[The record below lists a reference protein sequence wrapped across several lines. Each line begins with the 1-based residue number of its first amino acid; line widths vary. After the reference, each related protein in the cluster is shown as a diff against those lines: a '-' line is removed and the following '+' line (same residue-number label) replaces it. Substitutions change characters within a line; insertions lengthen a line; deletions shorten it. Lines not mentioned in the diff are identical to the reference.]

1 MHAAVADKP
10 FGATGI
16 RNQHR
21 NPTSASPAPTFT
33 RRSGYRIAG
42 TVVNSLTGQPVPSAS
57 VAIAPITQGADRDIS
72 KSVTTGAD
80 GRFAFAALSRG
91 KYSLMAKA
99 RGFSLQYFDHH
110 DPFATA
116 IAVGPGLDTDH
127 LVFRLQ
133 PDASIEGDITDD
145 NNEPI
150 QNALVRLFQASTEG
164 GQQKTLPMNQDQ
176 TDDLGHYRMGHLAPG
191 TYYLSVSAR
200 PWYAQNSNPHRGPG
214 NPNPNPKNDAQTMQ
228 DAAALDVTYPLTF
241 YPGTTD
247 SASAT
252 PLQLTPGEKATADV
266 TLHAMPSLHLQI
278 HTASAENAVLGRM
291 VFPRI
296 SQRIFEGYLDSVFN
310 APDSWVAPGVIE
322 ISGLAPGHYIVEMP
336 PATGPNDKG
345 GSRAWYR
352 EIDLAGDAD
361 ISASDGPSFA
371 SVSGTIFSRTR
382 RACPGKPPFNSPI
395 RKPGKPSAATL
406 RTEASSISGPMRSG
420 PDATSSR
427 WKMLSGFFL
436 QKLSATGAKVM
447 GRTIEI
453 GSTGS
458 VHISG
463 IASRGAAQ
471 VDGTAMR
478 DDEPFAGAMIILV
491 PQDPANNAPLFR
503 RDQSD
508 SDGTFTLP
516 NVVPGQYTV
525 IAIANGW
532 DLEWANPA
540 VLQPY
545 LKKGETVQVPA
556 GGKMQ
561 VKVQVQYERSVTGH
575 VFRRAVTCYQLVG
588 L

>member
-1 MHAAVADKP
+1 MLARTACALLLL
-10 FGATGI
+10 TGLSAQQSTQQPPQQPQP
-16 RNQHR
+16 RPALTAPQSQ
-21 NPTSASPAPTFT
+21 PTASPAPAPQ
-33 RRSGYRIAG
+33 GYRIAG
-42 TVVNSLTGQPVPSAS
+42 MVVNSLTGQPVPSAS

-72 KSVTTGAD
+72 KSVITGAD
-80 GRFAFAALSRG
+80 GRFAFVALSRG
-91 KYSLMAKA
+91 KYSLMAEA
-99 RGFSLQYFDHH
+99 HGFSLQYFEHH

-116 IAVGPGLDTDH
+116 IAAGPSLDTDH

-133 PDASIEGDITDD
+133 PDASIEGEVTDD
-145 NNEPI
+145 SNEPI
-150 QNALVRLFQASTEG
+150 QNAMVRLFQASTED
-164 GQQKTLPMNQDQ
+164 GQQKTLPMNQAQ
-176 TDDLGHYRMGHLAPG
+176 TDDLGHYRIGHLAPG

-200 PWYAQNSNPHRGPG
+200 PWYAQNSNPHRASG
-214 NPNPNPKNDAQTMQ
+214 NSRGEAQSLQ
-228 DAAALDVTYPLTF
+228 DATALDVTYPLTF
-241 YPGTTD
+241 YPGTSD
-247 SASAT
+247 SAGAS
-252 PLQLTPGEKATADV
+252 PLQLIPGEKSTADI

-296 SQRIFEGYLDSVFN
+296 SQRVFDGYLDSVFN
-310 APDSWVAPGVIE
+310 APVSWVAPGVVE
-322 ISGLAPGHYIVEMP
+322 ISGLAPGHYVVEMP
-336 PATGPNDKG
+336 ASTGPNDKG

-352 EIDLAGDAD
+352 EIDLAGDAEV
-361 ISASDGPSFA
+361 SASDGPSFA
-371 SVSGTIFSRTR
+371 SVSGSIFFHDVA
-382 RACPGKPPFNSPI
+382 RAPSQASIQLTNPETGEVFRSDIADRGDFDFKSDDIRPGRYVVALEN
-395 RKPGKPSAATL
+395 T
-406 RTEASSISGPMRSG
+406 
-420 PDATSSR
+420 
-427 WKMLSGFFL
+427 SGFFL
-436 QKLSATGAKVM
+436 QKLTATGARVI

-458 VHISG
+458 VRIAG

-532 DLEWANPA
+532 DLEWANPT

-545 LKKGETVQVPA
+545 LKKGETIQVPA

-561 VKVQVQYERSVTGH
+561 VKVQVQ
-575 VFRRAVTCYQLVG
+575 
-588 L
+588 

>member
-1 MHAAVADKP
+1 VLARIA
-10 FGATGI
+10 GALLLI
-16 RNQHR
+16 ASLYAQQSPQQSQQQSQPRQL
-21 NPTSASPAPTFT
+21 PATSAQPRPSASQAPVPQ
-33 RRSGYRIAG
+33 GYRIAG
-42 TVVNSLTGQPVPSAS
+42 LVVNSLTGQAVPSAS
-57 VAIAPITQGADRDIS
+57 VAIAPITQGADREIS

-80 GRFAFAALSRG
+80 GRFSFVALNRG
-91 KYSLMAKA
+91 KYSLMATA
-99 RGFSLQYFDHH
+99 RGSSLQYFEHH

-150 QNALVRLFQASTEG
+150 QNAMVRLFQASTEG
-164 GQQKTLPMNQDQ
+164 GQQKTVPMNQDQ
-176 TDDLGHYRMGHLAPG
+176 TDDLGHYRIGHLAPG

-214 NPNPNPKNDAQTMQ
+214 NPNPKSDAQAMQ

-266 TLHAMPSLHLQI
+266 TLHAIPSLHLQI

-336 PATGPNDKG
+336 PSTGPGDKG
-345 GSRAWYR
+345 GGKSWYR
-352 EIDLAGDAD
+352 EIDLAGDAE
-361 ISASDGPSFA
+361 ISASDGPGFA
-371 SVSGTIFSRTR
+371 SVSGSIFFQDTQRVPRQAAIQLTNPETGETFRSDIADRGEFDFR
-382 RACPGKPPFNSPI
+382 SDDVRPGRYIIALENVN
-395 RKPGKPSAATL
+395 GC
-406 RTEASSISGPMRSG
+406 
-420 PDATSSR
+420 
-427 WKMLSGFFL
+427 FL

-453 GSTGS
+453 GSTGT
-458 VHISG
+458 VRITG
-463 IASRGAAQ
+463 VASRGAAQ

-478 DDEPFAGAMIILV
+478 ENEPFAGAMIILV

-516 NVVPGQYTV
+516 DVVPGQYTV

-540 VLQPY
+540 VLQQY

-561 VKVQVQYERSVTGH
+561 VKVQVQ
-575 VFRRAVTCYQLVG
+575 
-588 L
+588 

>member
-1 MHAAVADKP
+1 MLARIACALLLIASLSAQQSPQQSQARQLPVT
-10 FGATGI
+10 AT
-16 RNQHR
+16 QPQ
-21 NPTSASPAPTFT
+21 PTASPAPVPQ
-33 RRSGYRIAG
+33 GYRIAG

-57 VAIAPITQGADRDIS
+57 VAIAPIAQGADREIS

-80 GRFAFAALSRG
+80 GRFSFVALSHG
-91 KYSLMAKA
+91 KYSLMATA
-99 RGFSLQYFDHH
+99 RGFSLQYFEHH

-116 IAVGPGLDTDH
+116 IAAGPGLDTDH

-150 QNALVRLFQASTEG
+150 QNAMVRLFQASTEG
-164 GQQKTLPMNQDQ
+164 GRQKTVPMNQDQ
-176 TDDLGHYRMGHLAPG
+176 TDDLGHYRIGHLAPG

-200 PWYAQNSNPHRGPG
+200 PWFAQNSGPHRGPG
-214 NPNPNPKNDAQTMQ
+214 NPKSDAQAMQ

-247 SASAT
+247 SGSAT

-266 TLHAMPSLHLQI
+266 TLHAIPSLHLQI

-336 PATGPNDKG
+336 PSTGPNDKG
-345 GSRAWYR
+345 GGKSWYR
-352 EIDLAGDAD
+352 EIDLAGDAE

-371 SVSGTIFSRTR
+371 SVSGSVLFQNAQRVPRQASIQLTNPETGETFRSDIAERGEFDFRPDDVR
-382 RACPGKPPFNSPI
+382 PGHYIIALENVN
-395 RKPGKPSAATL
+395 
-406 RTEASSISGPMRSG
+406 
-420 PDATSSR
+420 
-427 WKMLSGFFL
+427 GFFL
-436 QKLSATGAKVM
+436 QKLSATGAKVI
-447 GRTIEI
+447 GRTIDI
-453 GSTGS
+453 GSTGT
-458 VHISG
+458 VCISG
-463 IASRGAAQ
+463 IASHGAAQ
-471 VDGTAMR
+471 VDGTATR
-478 DDEPFAGAMIILV
+478 EDEPFAGAMIILV

-516 NVVPGQYTV
+516 DVVPGQYTV

-545 LKKGETVQVPA
+545 LKKGETIQVPA

-561 VKVQVQYERSVTGH
+561 VKVQVK
-575 VFRRAVTCYQLVG
+575 
-588 L
+588 

>member
-1 MHAAVADKP
+1 M
-10 FGATGI
+10 
-16 RNQHR
+16 
-21 NPTSASPAPTFT
+21 SASTPQQQSSVSPVPAPQ
-33 RRSGYRIAG
+33 GYRIAG
-42 TVVNSLTGQPVPSAS
+42 LVVNSLTGQAVPSAS
-57 VAIAPITQGADRDIS
+57 VAIAPITQGADREIS

-80 GRFAFAALSRG
+80 GRFSFAALSHG
-91 KYSLMAKA
+91 KYSLMATA

-150 QNALVRLFQASTEG
+150 QNAMVRLFQASTEG

-176 TDDLGHYRMGHLAPG
+176 TDDLGHYRIGHLAPG

-200 PWYAQNSNPHRGPG
+200 PWYAQTSNPHRGPG
-214 NPNPNPKNDAQTMQ
+214 NSRSDAQAMQ

-241 YPGTTD
+241 YPGATD

-266 TLHAMPSLHLQI
+266 TLHAIPSLHLQI
-278 HTASAENAVLGRM
+278 HTASAENPVLGRM
-291 VFPRI
+291 VFPRL

-310 APDSWVAPGVIE
+310 APDSWIAPGVIE

-336 PATGPNDKG
+336 ASTGSNDKG
-345 GSRAWYR
+345 GKAWYR
-352 EIDLAGDAD
+352 EIDLAGDAE
-361 ISASDGPSFA
+361 ISASDGPTFA
-371 SVSGTIFSRTR
+371 SVSGAIFFRGAARVPSQASIQLTNPETGETFRSDIADR
-382 RACPGKPPFNSPI
+382 GEFDFRSDDVRPGRYVIALENVN
-395 RKPGKPSAATL
+395 
-406 RTEASSISGPMRSG
+406 
-420 PDATSSR
+420 
-427 WKMLSGFFL
+427 GFFL
-436 QKLSATGAKVM
+436 QKLAATGAKVI

-471 VDGTAMR
+471 VDGTAMH

-516 NVVPGQYTV
+516 DVVPGQYTV

-545 LKKGETVQVPA
+545 LMKGETIQVPA

-561 VKVQVQYERSVTGH
+561 VKVQVQ
-575 VFRRAVTCYQLVG
+575 
-588 L
+588 

>member
-1 MHAAVADKP
+1 M
-10 FGATGI
+10 
-16 RNQHR
+16 
-21 NPTSASPAPTFT
+21 
-33 RRSGYRIAG
+33 
-42 TVVNSLTGQPVPSAS
+42 VNSLTGQAVPSAS

-80 GRFAFAALSRG
+80 GRFSFVALSRG
-91 KYSLMAKA
+91 KYSLMATA
-99 RGFSLQYFDHH
+99 RGSSLQYFEHH

-116 IAVGPGLDTDH
+116 IAVGPGLDTDR

-150 QNALVRLFQASTEG
+150 QNAMVRLFQASTEG
-164 GQQKTLPMNQDQ
+164 GQQKTVPMNQDQ

-200 PWYAQNSNPHRGPG
+200 PWYAQNSNPHRGP
-214 NPNPNPKNDAQTMQ
+214 NAKTDAQAVQ

-241 YPGTTD
+241 YPGATD

-252 PLQLTPGEKATADV
+252 PLQLMPGEKATADV
-266 TLHAMPSLHLQI
+266 TLHAIPSLHLQI

-310 APDSWVAPGVIE
+310 APDSWVAPGVME
-322 ISGLAPGHYIVEMP
+322 ISGLAPGHYVVEMP
-336 PATGPNDKG
+336 PSTGPGDKG
-345 GSRAWYR
+345 GGKAWYR
-352 EIDLAGDAD
+352 EIDLAGDAE

-371 SVSGTIFSRTR
+371 SVSGSIFFQDTARVPRQASIQLTNPETGETFRSDIADR
-382 RACPGKPPFNSPI
+382 GDFDFRSDDVRPGRYIIALENVN
-395 RKPGKPSAATL
+395 
-406 RTEASSISGPMRSG
+406 
-420 PDATSSR
+420 
-427 WKMLSGFFL
+427 GFFL

-458 VHISG
+458 VRISG

-478 DDEPFAGAMIILV
+478 EDEPFAGAMIILV

-516 NVVPGQYTV
+516 DVVPGQYTV

-545 LKKGETVQVPA
+545 LKKGETIQVPA

-561 VKVQVQYERSVTGH
+561 VKVQVQ
-575 VFRRAVTCYQLVG
+575 
-588 L
+588 

>member
-1 MHAAVADKP
+1 MISVLARIACALLLM
-10 FGATGI
+10 ASL
-16 RNQHR
+16 
-21 NPTSASPAPTFT
+21 SAQQPAQSQQQPSQQSPLPRQLPVQPQLTASSTPVPQ
-33 RRSGYRIAG
+33 GYRIAG
-42 TVVNSLTGQPVPSAS
+42 TVVNALTGQPVPSAS

-80 GRFAFAALSRG
+80 GRFAFVALSRG

-99 RGFSLQYFDHH
+99 RGASLQYFEHH

-116 IAVGPGLDTDH
+116 IAVGPALDTDH

-150 QNALVRLFQASTEG
+150 QNAMVRLFQASTEG
-164 GQQKTLPMNQDQ
+164 GQQKTAPMNQDQ
-176 TDDLGHYRMGHLAPG
+176 TDDLGHYRIGHLAPG

-200 PWYAQNSNPHRGPG
+200 PWYAQNSSPHRGPG
-214 NPNPNPKNDAQTMQ
+214 NPNPNPNPKTDPQAMQ
-228 DAAALDVTYPLTF
+228 DAAALDITYPLTF
-241 YPGTTD
+241 YSGTTD

-266 TLHAMPSLHLQI
+266 TLHAVPSLHLQI

-296 SQRIFEGYLDSVFN
+296 SQRIFDGYLDSVFN
-310 APDSWVAPGVIE
+310 APVSWVAPGVIE
-322 ISGLAPGHYIVEMP
+322 ISGLAPGHYILEMP
-336 PATGPNDKG
+336 PSTGLNDKG
-345 GSRAWYR
+345 SVRAWYR
-352 EIDLAGDAD
+352 DIDLAGDAE

-371 SVSGTIFSRTR
+371 SVSGSVFFQDVP
-382 RACPGKPPFNSPI
+382 RAPRQASLQLTNPETGETFRSDVNDRGEFDFRSDEVRPGRYVVALENT
-395 RKPGKPSAATL
+395 G
-406 RTEASSISGPMRSG
+406 
-420 PDATSSR
+420 
-427 WKMLSGFFL
+427 GFFL
-436 QKLSATGAKVM
+436 QKLSATGAKMM
-447 GRTIEI
+447 GRTVDI

-458 VHISG
+458 VRISG

-478 DDEPFAGAMIILV
+478 EDEPFPGAMIILV

-545 LKKGETVQVPA
+545 LKKGETVQVPV

-561 VKVQVQYERSVTGH
+561 VKVQVQ
-575 VFRRAVTCYQLVG
+575 
-588 L
+588 

>member
-1 MHAAVADKP
+1 MLARIACALLLIASLSAQQAPQQSLQQSQSRQLPVTP
-10 FGATGI
+10 P
-16 RNQHR
+16 QPQ
-21 NPTSASPAPTFT
+21 PTTSQAPVPQ
-33 RRSGYRIAG
+33 GYRIAG
-42 TVVNSLTGQPVPSAS
+42 LVVNSLTGQAVPSAS
-57 VAIAPITQGADRDIS
+57 VAIAPITQGADREIS
-72 KSVTTGAD
+72 KSVTTRAD
-80 GRFAFAALSRG
+80 GRFSFVALSRG
-91 KYSLMAKA
+91 KYSLMSTA
-99 RGFSLQYFDHH
+99 RGFSLQYFEHH

-127 LVFRLQ
+127 LVFRIQ

-150 QNALVRLFQASTEG
+150 QNAMVRLFQASTEG
-164 GQQKTLPMNQDQ
+164 GQQKTVPMNQDQ

-214 NPNPNPKNDAQTMQ
+214 NPNPNPKSDAQAMQ

-266 TLHAMPSLHLQI
+266 TLHAIPSLHLQI

-336 PATGPNDKG
+336 PSTGPGDKG
-345 GSRAWYR
+345 GGKSWYR
-352 EIDLAGDAD
+352 EIDLAGDAE

-371 SVSGTIFSRTR
+371 SVSGSIFFQDAARVPRQASIQLTNPETGETFRSDIADR
-382 RACPGKPPFNSPI
+382 GEFDFRSDDVRPGRYIIALENVN
-395 RKPGKPSAATL
+395 
-406 RTEASSISGPMRSG
+406 
-420 PDATSSR
+420 
-427 WKMLSGFFL
+427 GFFL
-436 QKLSATGAKVM
+436 QKLTATGAKVM

-453 GSTGS
+453 GSTGT
-458 VHISG
+458 VRITG

-478 DDEPFAGAMIILV
+478 EDEPFAGAMIILV

-545 LKKGETVQVPA
+545 LKKGETIQVPV
-556 GGKMQ
+556 GGKLQ
-561 VKVQVQYERSVTGH
+561 VKVQVQ
-575 VFRRAVTCYQLVG
+575 
-588 L
+588 

>member
-1 MHAAVADKP
+1 
-10 FGATGI
+10 
-16 RNQHR
+16 
-21 NPTSASPAPTFT
+21 
-33 RRSGYRIAG
+33 
-42 TVVNSLTGQPVPSAS
+42 VVNSLNGQPVPSAS

-80 GRFAFAALSRG
+80 GRFAFVALTRG
-91 KYSLMAKA
+91 KYSLMATA
-99 RGFSLQYFDHH
+99 RGSSLQYFDHH

-116 IAVGPGLDTDH
+116 IVVGPGLDTDH
-127 LVFRLQ
+127 LVFRIQ

-150 QNALVRLFQASTEG
+150 QNAMVRLFQASTEG
-164 GQQKTLPMNQDQ
+164 GQQKTVPMNQDQ

-200 PWYAQNSNPHRGPG
+200 PWYAQNSNPHRGP
-214 NPNPNPKNDAQTMQ
+214 NPKSDAQAMQ

-247 SASAT
+247 SAGAT

-266 TLHAMPSLHLQI
+266 TLHAIPSLHLQI

-310 APDSWVAPGVIE
+310 APDSWVAPGVLE
-322 ISGLAPGHYIVEMP
+322 ISGLAPGHYVVEMP
-336 PATGPNDKG
+336 PSTGPTDKG
-345 GSRAWYR
+345 GGKSWYR
-352 EIDLAGDAD
+352 EIDLAGDAE

-371 SVSGTIFSRTR
+371 SVSGSIFFQDAQ
-382 RACPGKPPFNSPI
+382 RAPRQASIQLTNPETGETFRGDIADKGEFDFRSDDVRPGRYVVALENVN
-395 RKPGKPSAATL
+395 
-406 RTEASSISGPMRSG
+406 
-420 PDATSSR
+420 
-427 WKMLSGFFL
+427 GFFL

-458 VHISG
+458 VRISG

-478 DDEPFAGAMIILV
+478 EDEPFAGAMIILV

-516 NVVPGQYTV
+516 DVVPGQYTV

-561 VKVQVQYERSVTGH
+561 VKVQVQ
-575 VFRRAVTCYQLVG
+575 
-588 L
+588 

>member
-1 MHAAVADKP
+1 MPARIACVLLLIAGLSAQQSP
-10 FGATGI
+10 QQPPQQSQQQSQPRQLPATSP
-16 RNQHR
+16 QPQ
-21 NPTSASPAPTFT
+21 PTASPAPT
-33 RRSGYRIAG
+33 SQGYRIAG
-42 TVVNSLTGQPVPSAS
+42 LVVNSLTGQAVPSAS

-80 GRFAFAALSRG
+80 GRFSFVALSRG
-91 KYSLMAKA
+91 KYSLMATA
-99 RGFSLQYFDHH
+99 RGSSLQYFEHH

-127 LVFRLQ
+127 LVFRIQ

-150 QNALVRLFQASTEG
+150 QNAMVRLFQASTEG
-164 GQQKTLPMNQDQ
+164 GQQKTVPMNQDQ

-214 NPNPNPKNDAQTMQ
+214 NPNPNPKTDAQAMQ

-247 SASAT
+247 STSAT

-266 TLHAMPSLHLQI
+266 TLHAIPSLHLQI

-310 APDSWVAPGVIE
+310 APDSWVAPGVME
-322 ISGLAPGHYIVEMP
+322 ISGLAPGHYVVEMP
-336 PATGPNDKG
+336 PSTGPGDKG
-345 GSRAWYR
+345 GGKAWYR
-352 EIDLAGDAD
+352 EIDLAGDAE

-371 SVSGTIFSRTR
+371 SVSGSIFFQDTARVPRQASIQLTNPETGETFRSDIADR
-382 RACPGKPPFNSPI
+382 GDFDFRSDDVRPGRYIIALENVN
-395 RKPGKPSAATL
+395 
-406 RTEASSISGPMRSG
+406 
-420 PDATSSR
+420 
-427 WKMLSGFFL
+427 GFFL

-458 VHISG
+458 VRISG

-478 DDEPFAGAMIILV
+478 EDEPFAGAMIILV

-516 NVVPGQYTV
+516 DVVPGQYTV

-545 LKKGETVQVPA
+545 LKKGETIQVPA

-561 VKVQVQYERSVTGH
+561 VKVQVQ
-575 VFRRAVTCYQLVG
+575 
-588 L
+588 

>member
-1 MHAAVADKP
+1 LISVLARIACALLLIAGLPAQQLPQQTQPRQPVTTTPSQPTAS
-10 FGATGI
+10 
-16 RNQHR
+16 
-21 NPTSASPAPTFT
+21 PTSVPQ
-33 RRSGYRIAG
+33 GNRIAG

-57 VAIAPITQGADRDIS
+57 VAIAPITQGADREIS
-72 KSVTTGAD
+72 KAVTTGTD
-80 GRFAFAALSRG
+80 GRFSFAALARG
-91 KYSLMAKA
+91 KYSLMAEA
-99 RGFSLQYFDHH
+99 RGFSLQYFEHH

-116 IAVGPGLDTDH
+116 IAVGPGLDTEH

-133 PDASIEGDITDD
+133 PDASIEGEITDD

-150 QNALVRLFQASTEG
+150 QNAMVRLFQSSTEG
-164 GQQKTLPMNQDQ
+164 GQQKTLPMNQAQ
-176 TDDLGHYRMGHLAPG
+176 TDDQGHYRIGHLEPG
-191 TYYLSVSAR
+191 TYYLSVAAR
-200 PWYAQNSNPHRGPG
+200 PWYAQNGNPHRSPG
-214 NPNPNPKNDAQTMQ
+214 HPKSEPQATQ

-266 TLHAMPSLHLQI
+266 TLHAIPSLHLQI

-291 VFPRI
+291 VFPHI

-322 ISGLAPGHYIVEMP
+322 ISGLAPGHYVLEMP
-336 PATGPNDKG
+336 LSTGAGDKG
-345 GSRAWYR
+345 GGRAWYR
-352 EIDLAGDAD
+352 EIDLAGDAEV
-361 ISASDGPSFA
+361 SAADGPGFA
-371 SVSGTIFSRTR
+371 
-382 RACPGKPPFNSPI
+382 
-395 RKPGKPSAATL
+395 
-406 RTEASSISGPMRSG
+406 SISGSIFFQDAHVPRQASIQLTNPETGETFRSDITDRG
-420 PDATSSR
+420 EFDFKSDDVRPGRYIIA
-427 WKMLSGFFL
+427 LENVNGFFL
-436 QKLSATGAKVM
+436 QRLSATGAKVM
-447 GRTIEI
+447 GRTIEV
-453 GSTGS
+453 GSTAS
-458 VHISG
+458 VRISG

-471 VDGTAMR
+471 VDGTAIR
-478 DDEPFAGAMIILV
+478 EDEPFSGAMIVLV

-545 LKKGETVQVPA
+545 LKKGETIQVAA

-561 VKVQVQYERSVTGH
+561 VKVQVQ
-575 VFRRAVTCYQLVG
+575 
-588 L
+588 

>member
-1 MHAAVADKP
+1 MLARIAWVLLLIA
-10 FGATGI
+10 
-16 RNQHR
+16 RL
-21 NPTSASPAPTFT
+21 SAQLSPQQAPQQSQPRQSPATPAQPQPAA
-33 RRSGYRIAG
+33 SLAPVQQGYRIAG
-42 TVVNSLTGQPVPSAS
+42 LVVNSLTGQPVPSAS
-57 VAIAPITQGADRDIS
+57 VAIAPITQGADREIS
-72 KSVTTGAD
+72 KSVTTGTD
-80 GRFAFAALSRG
+80 GRFSFVALSRG
-91 KYSLMAKA
+91 KYSLMATA
-99 RGFSLQYFDHH
+99 RGSSLQYFEHH

-116 IAVGPGLDTDH
+116 IAVGLGLDTDH
-127 LVFRLQ
+127 LVFRIQ

-150 QNALVRLFQASTEG
+150 QNAMVRLFQASTEG
-164 GQQKTLPMNQDQ
+164 GQQKTVPMNQDQ
-176 TDDLGHYRMGHLAPG
+176 TDDLGHYRIGHLAPG

-214 NPNPNPKNDAQTMQ
+214 NPNPKSDAQAMQ
-228 DAAALDVTYPLTF
+228 DAATLDVTYPLTF

-247 SASAT
+247 SAGAT

-266 TLHAMPSLHLQI
+266 TLHAIPSLHLQI

-310 APDSWVAPGVIE
+310 APDSWVAPGVLE

-336 PATGPNDKG
+336 LSTGPNDKG
-345 GSRAWYR
+345 GKAWYR
-352 EIDLAGDAD
+352 EIDLAGDAE

-371 SVSGTIFSRTR
+371 SVSGSIFFQDAARVPRQASIQLTNPETGETFRSDIADR
-382 RACPGKPPFNSPI
+382 GEFDFRSDDVRPGRYIIALENT
-395 RKPGKPSAATL
+395 G
-406 RTEASSISGPMRSG
+406 
-420 PDATSSR
+420 
-427 WKMLSGFFL
+427 GFFL
-436 QKLSATGAKVM
+436 QKITAAGAKVM

-458 VHISG
+458 VHING

-478 DDEPFAGAMIILV
+478 EDEPFAGAMIILV

-516 NVVPGQYTV
+516 DVVPGQYTV

-545 LKKGETVQVPA
+545 LKKGETVQVPVA
-556 GGKMQ
+556 GKMQ
-561 VKVQVQYERSVTGH
+561 VKVQVQ
-575 VFRRAVTCYQLVG
+575 
-588 L
+588 

>member
-1 MHAAVADKP
+1 MLARIACALLFLTSLYAQQP
-10 FGATGI
+10 PPQSQP
-16 RNQHR
+16 RQL
-21 NPTSASPAPTFT
+21 PTTPAQPQPTASQVPVPQ
-33 RRSGYRIAG
+33 GYRIAG
-42 TVVNSLTGQPVPSAS
+42 TVVNSLSGQPVASAS

-72 KSVTTGAD
+72 KSVTSGAD
-80 GRFAFAALSRG
+80 GRFSFVALSRG
-91 KYSLMAKA
+91 KYSLMATA
-99 RGFSLQYFDHH
+99 RGFSLQYFEHH

-116 IAVGPGLDTDH
+116 IAVGPGLDSDH
-127 LVFRLQ
+127 LVFRIQ

-150 QNALVRLFQASTEG
+150 QNAMVRLFQSSTEG
-164 GQQKTLPMNQDQ
+164 GQQKTVPMNQDQ
-176 TDDLGHYRMGHLAPG
+176 TDDLGHYRMGHLALG

-200 PWYAQNSNPHRGPG
+200 PWYAQNSNPHRGPAS
-214 NPNPNPKNDAQTMQ
+214 PKSDAQAMQ

-241 YPGTTD
+241 YSGTTD

-266 TLHAMPSLHLQI
+266 TLHAIPSLHLQI

-310 APDSWVAPGVIE
+310 APNSWVAPGVIE

-336 PATGPNDKG
+336 PSTGPNDKG
-345 GSRAWYR
+345 GGKSWYR
-352 EIDLAGDAD
+352 EIELAGDAD

-371 SVSGTIFSRTR
+371 SVSGSIFFQDAARVPRQASIQLTNPETGETFRSDIADR
-382 RACPGKPPFNSPI
+382 GEFDFRSDDVRPGRYVVALENVN
-395 RKPGKPSAATL
+395 
-406 RTEASSISGPMRSG
+406 
-420 PDATSSR
+420 
-427 WKMLSGFFL
+427 GFFL

-453 GSTGS
+453 GSTGT
-458 VHISG
+458 VRITG

-478 DDEPFAGAMIILV
+478 EDEPFAGAMIILV

-516 NVVPGQYTV
+516 DVVPGQYTV

-545 LKKGETVQVPA
+545 LKKGETVQVPVA
-556 GGKMQ
+556 GKMQ
-561 VKVQVQYERSVTGH
+561 VKVQVQ
-575 VFRRAVTCYQLVG
+575 
-588 L
+588 

>member
-1 MHAAVADKP
+1 MATAQPAA
-10 FGATGI
+10 
-16 RNQHR
+16 
-21 NPTSASPAPTFT
+21 PAPTPQ
-33 RRSGYRIAG
+33 GYRIGG
-42 TVVNSLTGQPVPSAS
+42 TVVNSLTGQAMPSAS
-57 VAIAPITQGADRDIS
+57 VAIAPIMQGADREIS
-72 KSVTTGAD
+72 KSVITRAD
-80 GRFAFAALSRG
+80 GRFSFAALSRG
-91 KYSLMAKA
+91 KYSLMATA
-99 RGFSLQYFDHH
+99 RGFSLQYFEHH

-150 QNALVRLFQASTEG
+150 QNAMVRLFQASTEG
-164 GQQKTLPMNQDQ
+164 GQQKTVPMNQDQ

-214 NPNPNPKNDAQTMQ
+214 NPNPKSEAQAMQ

-266 TLHAMPSLHLQI
+266 ALHAIPSLHLQI

-336 PATGPNDKG
+336 PSTGPNDKAG
-345 GSRAWYR
+345 GKAWYR
-352 EIDLAGDAD
+352 EIDLAGDAE

-371 SVSGTIFSRTR
+371 SVRGSIFFQDAQRVPRQAAIQLTNPETGETFRSDITDRGEFDLNSDDVR
-382 RACPGKPPFNSPI
+382 PGRYVVALENV
-395 RKPGKPSAATL
+395 T
-406 RTEASSISGPMRSG
+406 
-420 PDATSSR
+420 
-427 WKMLSGFFL
+427 GFFL

-447 GRTIEI
+447 GRTIDI

-458 VHISG
+458 VRITG

-516 NVVPGQYTV
+516 DVVPGQYTV

-545 LKKGETVQVPA
+545 LKKGETVQAPA

-561 VKVQVQYERSVTGH
+561 VKVQVQ
-575 VFRRAVTCYQLVG
+575 
-588 L
+588 

>member
-1 MHAAVADKP
+1 MLARIAWVLLLIASL
-10 FGATGI
+10 
-16 RNQHR
+16 
-21 NPTSASPAPTFT
+21 SAQQSPQQAPQQSQPRQSPATPAQPQPAA
-33 RRSGYRIAG
+33 SLAPVQQGYRIAG
-42 TVVNSLTGQPVPSAS
+42 LVVNSLTGQPVPSAS
-57 VAIAPITQGADRDIS
+57 VAIAPITQGADREIS
-72 KSVTTGAD
+72 KSVTTGTD
-80 GRFAFAALSRG
+80 GRFSFVALSRG
-91 KYSLMAKA
+91 KYSLMATA
-99 RGFSLQYFDHH
+99 RGSSLQYFDHH

-116 IAVGPGLDTDH
+116 IAVGLGLDTDH
-127 LVFRLQ
+127 LVFRIQ

-150 QNALVRLFQASTEG
+150 QNAMVRLFQASTEG
-164 GQQKTLPMNQDQ
+164 GQQKTVPMNQDQ
-176 TDDLGHYRMGHLAPG
+176 TDDLGHYRIGHLAPG

-214 NPNPNPKNDAQTMQ
+214 NPNPKSDAQAMQ
-228 DAAALDVTYPLTF
+228 DAATLDVTYPLTF

-247 SASAT
+247 SAGAT

-266 TLHAMPSLHLQI
+266 TLHAIPSLHLQI

-310 APDSWVAPGVIE
+310 APDSWVAPGVLE

-336 PATGPNDKG
+336 LSTGPNDKG
-345 GSRAWYR
+345 GGKSWYR
-352 EIDLAGDAD
+352 EIELAGDAD

-371 SVSGTIFSRTR
+371 SVSGSIFFQDAARVPRQASIQLTNPETGETFRSDIADR
-382 RACPGKPPFNSPI
+382 GEFDFRSDDVRPGRYIIALENT
-395 RKPGKPSAATL
+395 G
-406 RTEASSISGPMRSG
+406 
-420 PDATSSR
+420 
-427 WKMLSGFFL
+427 GFFL
-436 QKLSATGAKVM
+436 QKITAAGAKVM

-458 VHISG
+458 VHING

-478 DDEPFAGAMIILV
+478 EDEPFAGAMIILV

-516 NVVPGQYTV
+516 DVVPGQYTV

-561 VKVQVQYERSVTGH
+561 VKVQVQ
-575 VFRRAVTCYQLVG
+575 
-588 L
+588 

>member
-1 MHAAVADKP
+1 MLARIACTLLLLTSLSAQP
-10 FGATGI
+10 AP
-16 RNQHR
+16 QSASQ
-21 NPTSASPAPTFT
+21 PTASPAPVPQ
-33 RRSGYRIAG
+33 GYRISG
-42 TVVNSLTGQPVPSAS
+42 TVVNALTGQPVPSAS

-72 KSVTTGAD
+72 RSITTGAD
-80 GRFAFAALSRG
+80 GRFAFVALSRG

-99 RGFSLQYFDHH
+99 RGASLQYFDHH

-133 PDASIEGDITDD
+133 PDASLEGDITDD

-247 SASAT
+247 SAGAT

-266 TLHAMPSLHLQI
+266 TLHATPSLHLQI

-296 SQRIFEGYLDSVFN
+296 SQRIFDGYLDSVFN
-310 APDSWVAPGVIE
+310 APVSWVAPGVIE
-322 ISGLAPGHYIVEMP
+322 IAGLAPGHYIVEMP

-345 GSRAWYR
+345 GSKAWYR
-352 EIDLAGDAD
+352 DIDLAGDAD
-361 ISASDGPSFA
+361 ISASDGPSFV
-371 SVSGTIFSRTR
+371 SVSGSIFFQDTARVPWQASLQLTNPETGETFRTDITDKGEFDFR
-382 RACPGKPPFNSPI
+382 SDEVRPGRYVIALEN
-395 RKPGKPSAATL
+395 
-406 RTEASSISGPMRSG
+406 
-420 PDATSSR
+420 
-427 WKMLSGFFL
+427 LSGFFL
-436 QKLSATGAKVM
+436 QKLTATGAKVM

-478 DDEPFAGAMIILV
+478 DDEPFAGAMIILI

-516 NVVPGQYTV
+516 NVVPGPIHGDRDRQWLGPGVGQSSGAATLPEERRDRSGSGRRQDAGQGAGAVANV
-525 IAIANGW
+525 INWIKSR
-532 DLEWANPA
+532 P
-540 VLQPY
+540 P
-545 LKKGETVQVPA
+545 
-556 GGKMQ
+556 
-561 VKVQVQYERSVTGH
+561 
-575 VFRRAVTCYQLVG
+575 RAF
-588 L
+588 